1 MKFCRLRSKVRYFSS
16 FVWPSQNIL
25 TLIYI
30 SFKIGTKISQHH
42 VWSKKRLSLL
52 NTHSAKQKL
61 LIVGT
66 CHSYHAKK
74 REERAELENE

>member
-1 MKFCRLRSKVRYFSS
+1 M
-16 FVWPSQNIL
+16 I
-25 TLIYI
+25 
-30 SFKIGTKISQHH
+30 
-42 VWSKKRLSLL
+42 KKEALPL

-74 REERAELENE
+74 KREERAELEKE